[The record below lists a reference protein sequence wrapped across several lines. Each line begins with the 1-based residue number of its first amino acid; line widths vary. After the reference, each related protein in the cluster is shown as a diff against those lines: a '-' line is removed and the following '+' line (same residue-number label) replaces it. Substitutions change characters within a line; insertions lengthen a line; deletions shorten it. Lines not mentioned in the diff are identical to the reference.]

1 MKKKNKNGWKIVL
14 SRGMALFFLTVSAD
28 AAAKIAAPSIVL
40 AATKPI
46 NTVNI
51 KVNSKLEPGGKLSK
65 IQIGGSPESGAVSVS
80 TSGNKY
86 HVSEAEWVDKSG
98 EELTAAEEPKMRVTL
113 APEDV
118 SEDYFP
124 ASYKSSSVKISGGS
138 FVSARRDGDDLV
150 VTLRVKGI
158 KGDFDQPK
166 DAFWNEK
173 NLGEARWEEPENNSG
188 YYELQLYRDKKQV
201 HRVEQISSLQYN
213 FYPYMTK
220 EGEYTFKVRSIPVT
234 EEQRKYGGKSEWT
247 ESGELSITDRY
258 VSDGKGAQSRD
269 PSIKAGTKEQTGW
282 VKDKN
287 SWIYRL
293 PDGRLCRE
301 EWYEVSGQWYYFD
314 PSAHMQTGW
323 KQDNGSWYFLL
334 DSGAMAV
341 GWNKIG
347 DSWYYFYAAA
357 ENGHEKGAMA
367 GPGWIV
373 VGAYYYYLNDN
384 GSMYTGWLNQN
395 GKWYYLNTVENS
407 LEGAMFT
414 GWINR
419 DGNTYFA
426 DSNGVMAEGWME
438 IDGSWY
444 YFMPGSGVMAR
455 DMWINTFYVD
465 HDGIW
470 R

>member
-1 MKKKNKNGWKIVL
+1 
-14 SRGMALFFLTVSAD
+14 
-28 AAAKIAAPSIVL
+28 
-40 AATKPI
+40 
-46 NTVNI
+46 
-51 KVNSKLEPGGKLSK
+51 
-65 IQIGGSPESGAVSVS
+65 
-80 TSGNKY
+80 
-86 HVSEAEWVDKSG
+86 
-98 EELTAAEEPKMRVTL
+98 
-113 APEDV
+113 
-118 SEDYFP
+118 
-124 ASYKSSSVKISGGS
+124 
-138 FVSARRDGDDLV
+138 
-150 VTLRVKGI
+150 
-158 KGDFDQPK
+158 
-166 DAFWNEK
+166 
-173 NLGEARWEEPENNSG
+173 
-188 YYELQLYRDKKQV
+188 
-201 HRVEQISSLQYN
+201 
-213 FYPYMTK
+213 
-220 EGEYTFKVRSIPVT
+220 
-234 EEQRKYGGKSEWT
+234 
-247 ESGELSITDRY
+247 
-258 VSDGKGAQSRD
+258 
-269 PSIKAGTKEQTGW
+269 
-282 VKDKN
+282 
-287 SWIYRL
+287 
-293 PDGRLCRE
+293 
-301 EWYEVSGQWYYFD
+301 
-314 PSAHMQTGW
+314 
-323 KQDNGSWYFLL
+323 
-334 DSGAMAV
+334 MAV

-444 YFMPGSGVMAR
+444 YFIPGSGVMAR